1 MALLLEKTQSSYF
14 PAFKE
19 LFRETYEALEE
30 AADINAHLKP
40 MTSHLE
46 LLENGDFAV
55 IAKSFEI
62 VFHCICLVW
71 AHSKYY
77 CRPPRLIVLLQELNN
92 LIMKRT
98 NLYLKPIELFKM
110 EPEEAME
117 KIRKTFST
125 LETYLNS
132 YEDHKKKILTYFKNG
147 IPPKEWEFSRNL
159 VFALWDKFM
168 ERMNM
173 INVKVLNF
181 NKLKYQHV

>member
-14 PAFKE
+14 PAFRE
-19 LFRETYEALEE
+19 LFRETHEALAE

-40 MTSHLE
+40 MTSHFE
-46 LLENGDFAV
+46 LLENSDFAQ
-55 IAKSFEI
+55 IAKSFDTI
-62 VFHCICLVW
+62 FHCICLVW

-77 CRPPRLIVLLQELNN
+77 CRSARLIVLLQELNN

-117 KIRKTFST
+117 KIKKTFST
-125 LETYLNS
+125 LESYLNS
-132 YEDHKKKILTYFKNG
+132 YETHKKKILTYFKNG
-147 IPPKEWEFSRNL
+147 IPPKEWEFSPKL
-159 VFALWDKFM
+159 VFAQWDKFM

-173 INVKVLNF
+173 INVRGF
-181 NKLKYQHV
+181 FF